1 MSAPW
6 KCPQLQ
12 DSMLSPALS
21 EPGIMPARTCG
32 RVDPAGRPGALS
44 PVRRGLGRH
53 RGYVNQA
60 LSDVTVLDLGQVIAM
75 PFCTMLLADMGAR
88 VIKVESRDR
97 GRERVSLGIKRKRN
111 GVEERVPAAQYRD
124 RNKLAITLE
133 LKTPKGV
140 ELFKELVKRSDVVTE
155 NFSVGTL
162 ERLGLGYEDLRQVKP
177 DIVYASITAFG
188 QHGPYAAQRGYDMLA
203 QALSGYMSITGF
215 PDNPP
220 TRSGQSISDYY
231 AGMLC
236 AFSIVS
242 ALHYRNRTGK
252 GQHIDLALLDSLVV
266 ALDNLGERYTVGGEV
281 LTRAGNVS
289 FGGSSS
295 GVYPTTDGHVPI
307 AAGASDAVWRRVFA
321 IIGRSDLTLDAGF
334 ATAAALRDPRDPGAA
349 IIHGRAAPPSK
360 PEGVRTPSTGGVPA
374 APVNNV
380 AEMVAD
386 PQVQAREMF
395 VELDHPTY
403 GRVKTT
409 GSPLKMSKTPGRVR
423 SLAPMPGEHNEDIFV
438 GMLGHTR
445 DDLARWTTEG
455 VI

>member
-1 MSAPW
+1 M
-6 KCPQLQ
+6 
-12 DSMLSPALS
+12 
-21 EPGIMPARTCG
+21 E
-32 RVDPAGRPGALS
+32 
-44 PVRRGLGRH
+44 
-53 RGYVNQA
+53 QA

-97 GRERVSLGIKRKRN
+97 GRERQSLGIKRKRG

-140 ELFKELVKRSDVVTE
+140 ELFRELAQRSDVVTE

-162 ERLGLGYEDLRQVKP
+162 ERLGLGYDDLRKVRP

-203 QALSGYMSITGF
+203 QAISGYMSITGF
-215 PDNPP
+215 PEHPP

-242 ALHYRNRTGK
+242 ALHYRQRTGH
-252 GQHIDLALLDSLVV
+252 GQRIDLALLDSLLI
-266 ALDNLGERYTVGGEV
+266 ALDNLGERYTVGGEL

-295 GVYPTTDGHVPI
+295 GVYPTTDGHVAI
-307 AAGASDAVWRRVFA
+307 AAGASDAVWRRFCE
-321 IIGRSDLTLDAGF
+321 IIGRSDLTRDAGF
-334 ATAAALRDPRDPGAA
+334 ATAAARRDRRDQVAA
-349 IIHGRAAPPSK
+349 IIQSWTSERSK
-360 PEGVRTPSTGGVPA
+360 AEVVHTLATGGVPA

-380 AEMVAD
+380 AERVAD
-386 PQVQAREMF
+386 AQLQPHERF
-395 VELDHPTY
+395 VVLDDPTY
-403 GRVKTT
+403 ARVTT
-409 GSPLKMSKTPGRVR
+409 TATPLKLSETPGRINR
-423 SLAPMPGEHNEDIFV
+423 RPPTPAHANQAGF
-438 GMLGHTR
+438 
-445 DDLARWTTEG
+445 
-455 VI
+455 